1 VIDLVAATVTGTEST
16 GPQPIAAVVGGG
28 SAWVTSELDGD
39 LWRFPL

>member
-1 VIDLVAATVTGTEST
+1 VVDLTTDTIKGTEAT
-16 GPQPIAAVVGGG
+16 GPQPIAAAVGGG